1 MSQPGSQLG
10 EVSNGPGDR
19 ALVPWIAVVGLVLL
33 ALMAG
38 PWLAGKVYTRDDLG
52 AFHLPVRAFYA
63 EQLARGEPFDWMPQ
77 LYCGFYLTG
86 EGQAGTYHPLH
97 WALYR
102 FLPLEAAAGLE
113 WLLSYPWMFAGT
125 WLWLRRRL
133 GRNDAA
139 AFGAVLFTFCG
150 FNLLHFLHPNAVAV
164 VAHLPWLLWAIDV
177 ALLDGRRH
185 RVTASLGGIALLT
198 GSQLLLGYPQYV
210 WFSLLA
216 ELGYAAFLLAAFR
229 HAGDW
234 LIFRAG
240 TVRKMCLSP
249 SRPGGQS
256 HFRGLRREN
265 WDSPRWQWLL
275 LAQGCGLLLGGV
287 QLLPTL
293 DALLHSV
300 RQTPDPAFANYGSLH
315 PLNLLQLVAPY
326 FFAGRVLGGNTHELS
341 VYAGAVPLVLLVW
354 VVLRRRALGRLG
366 RPAAAA
372 GLFALVAM
380 LLALGKYGVLYRLQT
395 ALPLVDRFRFP
406 CRYVVL
412 FQLAVAV
419 LAAIGF
425 AVLLDDCRRA
435 AAARRRAAALPNGT
449 GAMGGSGAMGGLP
462 ALVRTLTSAADK
474 LPLPP
479 LNERTPAAADKLPLA
494 PTGDLPVSPR
504 VGPLWAVVGL
514 AVAVAAIGMALH
526 ENPHIAGIGAVLAG
540 PALLGAAAGLVALAA
555 RGFRAALVGLVVLAG
570 ADLGFYGLS
579 YAVYPGAR
587 DLDAVIAETPTPP
600 GDPDGR
606 VLAGSW
612 CLDGGGYRTGNQIVL
627 AGWRRADGYAGLDP
641 RKQLDYARVPAL
653 RAAGVRWVK
662 RGTGTARI
670 VGLKP
675 RGPDWLEVPE
685 PLDRVR
691 LTAKKSS
698 SGSGREVQVLD
709 DRPGRLHIRCDCPSP
724 QLLVVAESYHPGWQA
739 RVDGEPRQVF
749 RVDGDFIGCVVGP
762 GPEHVELAFRP
773 PSLRRGRLASL
784 AGLGLLGCCLVYF
797 GYRPRPRPPEE
808 DEP

>member
-1 MSQPGSQLG
+1 MSHPGSQLG
-10 EVSNGPGDR
+10 ETSNGPCDR
-19 ALVPWIAVVGLVLL
+19 VLLSWIAVVGLVLL

-63 EQLARGEPFDWMPQ
+63 EQLARGEPFDWMPD

-102 FLPLEAAAGLE
+102 FLPLGAAAGLE

-177 ALLDGRRH
+177 ALLDRRRR
-185 RVTASLGGIALLT
+185 RVTVALGGIALLT

-229 HAGDW
+229 HGPHESRDARTPPW
-234 LIFRAG
+234 QRVLIA
-240 TVRKMCLSP
+240 K
-249 SRPGGQS
+249 
-256 HFRGLRREN
+256 
-265 WDSPRWQWLL
+265 
-275 LAQGCGLLLGGV
+275 GCGLLLGGV

-300 RQTPDPAFANYGSLH
+300 RQTPDPAFASYGSLN
-315 PLNLLQLVAPY
+315 PLNLIQLVAPY

-354 VVLRRRALGRLG
+354 VLVRRRALGQLG

-372 GLFALVAM
+372 GLFAFVAI

-419 LAAIGF
+419 LGAIGF

-435 AAARRRAAALPNGT
+435 NEKGTWFVLPERPEGCCAQNKPGPFFVAL
-449 GAMGGSGAMGGLP
+449 
-462 ALVRTLTSAADK
+462 R
-474 LPLPP
+474 
-479 LNERTPAAADKLPLA
+479 
-494 PTGDLPVSPR
+494 
-504 VGPLWAVVGL
+504 PLWAVVGL
-514 AVAVAAIGMALH
+514 AVAVAAVGVVLRG
-526 ENPHIAGIGAVLAG
+526 NPHIAGLGAVLAG
-540 PALLGAAAGLVALAA
+540 PALLAAAAMLLSLAA
-555 RGFRAALVGLVVLAG
+555 RGFRLALVGLVLLAG

-579 YAVYPGAR
+579 YAVYPGVC
-587 DLDAVIAETPTPP
+587 DLDELIAETPTPP
-600 GDPDGR
+600 GEPDGR

-612 CLDGGGYRTGNQIVL
+612 CLDGRGYRTGNELVL
-627 AGWRRADGYAGLDP
+627 AGWHRADGYAGLDP
-641 RKQLDYARVPAL
+641 RKQLDYGRLAAL

-662 RGTGTARI
+662 RGSRTARI
-670 VGLKP
+670 AGLRP
-675 RGPDWLEVPE
+675 CGPNWLEVPE

-691 LTAKKSS
+691 LATKKKKGPGLFCAKHP
-698 SGSGREVQVLD
+698 SGRSGKTNQVPFSFSSVRVLD
-709 DRPGRLHIRCDCPSP
+709 DRPGCLHIRCDCPSP

-739 RVDGEPRQVF
+739 RVEGEPRHVF
-749 RVDGDFIGCVVGP
+749 RVNGDFIGCIVGP
-762 GPEHVELAFRP
+762 GLEHVELTFRP

-784 AGLGLLGCCLVYF
+784 AGLGLLGCCLVCF
-797 GYRPRPRPPEE
+797 GHRPRPRPPEE
-808 DEP
+808 DER

>member
-1 MSQPGSQLG
+1 MPSKKKMSHPGSQLG
-10 EVSNGPGDR
+10 EISNDRCDR
-19 ALVPWIAVVGLVLL
+19 ALVCWIAVVGLVLL

-102 FLPLEAAAGLE
+102 LLPLGTAAGLE

-164 VAHLPWLLWAIDV
+164 VAHLPWLLWTIDV
-177 ALLDGRRH
+177 ALLDGRRR
-185 RVTASLGGIALLT
+185 RVTVALGGIALLT

-216 ELGYAAFLLAAFR
+216 ELGYTAFLLAAVR
-229 HAGDW
+229 HGSHAHCRGDTNYEDTAGRDG
-234 LIFRAG
+234 R
-240 TVRKMCLSP
+240 T
-249 SRPGGQS
+249 
-256 HFRGLRREN
+256 
-265 WDSPRWQWLL
+265 PRWQWLL
-275 LAQGCGLLLGGV
+275 LAKGCGLLLGGV

-293 DALLHSV
+293 DALLHSA
-300 RQTPDPAFANYGSLH
+300 RQTPDPAFANYGSLD

-354 VVLRRRALGRLG
+354 VLVRRRALGRLG

-372 GLFALVAM
+372 GLFASVAI

-406 CRYVVL
+406 CRYAVL
-412 FQLAVAV
+412 FQLAVA
-419 LAAIGF
+419 LLGAIGF

-435 AAARRRAAALPNGT
+435 AAARR
-449 GAMGGSGAMGGLP
+449 GSGAMGGLP
-462 ALVRTLTSAADK
+462 ALVRTLTSAAGK

-479 LNERTPAAADKLPLA
+479 I
-494 PTGDLPVSPR
+494 GDIPVSPG
-504 VGPLWAVVGL
+504 VGPLWTVVGL
-514 AVAVAAIGMALH
+514 AAAVAAVGVVLQG
-526 ENPHIAGIGAVLAG
+526 NPHVAGLGAMLAG
-540 PALLGAAAGLVALAA
+540 PALLGTAAALVTLAA
-555 RGFRAALVGLVVLAG
+555 RGFRVALVGLVLLAA

-579 YAVYPGAR
+579 YAVYPGVR
-587 DLDAVIAETPTPP
+587 DLDEVIPETPAPP
-600 GDPDGR
+600 GEPDGR
-606 VLAGSW
+606 VLAGAW
-612 CLDGGGYRTGNQIVL
+612 CLDGQGYRTGNEIVL
-627 AGWRRADGYAGLDP
+627 AGWHRADGYAGLDP
-641 RKQLDYARVPAL
+641 RKQLNFGRLAAL
-653 RAAGVRWVK
+653 RAAGVHWVK
-662 RGTGTARI
+662 RSSRTAQI
-670 VGLKP
+670 AGLTP
-675 RGPDWLEVPE
+675 CGSDWLEVPE

-691 LTAKKSS
+691 LAAKKKKGPGLFCAGKTNLVRFSS
-698 SGSGREVQVLD
+698 VRVLD

-724 QLLVVAESYHPGWQA
+724 QVLVVAESYHPGWQA

-762 GPEHVELAFRP
+762 GSEHVELAFRP
-773 PSLRRGRLASL
+773 PSLWRGRLASL
-784 AGLGLLGCCLVYF
+784 AGLGLLGCCLAYF
-797 GYRPRPRPPEE
+797 GRRPRPPEE
-808 DEP
+808 DER

>member
-1 MSQPGSQLG
+1 MSHPGSQLG
-10 EVSNGPGDR
+10 ETSNDPGDR
-19 ALVPWIAVVGLVLL
+19 TLVPWIALVGLVLL

-38 PWLAGKVYTRDDLG
+38 PWLLGKVYTRDDLG

-63 EQLARGEPFDWMPQ
+63 EQLARGEPFDWMPHI
-77 LYCGFYLTG
+77 YCGFYLTG
-86 EGQAGTYHPLH
+86 EGQAGTYHPMH
-97 WALYR
+97 WAMYR
-102 FLPLEAAAGLE
+102 FLPLGTAAGLE

-133 GRNDAA
+133 GRSEAA
-139 AFGAVLFTFCG
+139 AIGAVLFTFCG

-177 ALLDGRRH
+177 ALLDSRR
-185 RVTASLGGIALLT
+185 RRMTLALGAIALLT

-216 ELGYAAFLLAAFR
+216 ELGYAAFLFATFQHGLPVRCREDTDCADAAGCDAR
-229 HAGDW
+229 
-234 LIFRAG
+234 
-240 TVRKMCLSP
+240 TP
-249 SRPGGQS
+249 P
-256 HFRGLRREN
+256 
-265 WDSPRWQWLL
+265 WQWLL
-275 LAQGCGLLLGGV
+275 LAKGCGLLLGGV
-287 QLLPTL
+287 QLLPTF

-300 RQTPDPAFANYGSLH
+300 RQTPDPAFASYGSLH

-354 VVLRRRALGRLG
+354 VLVRRRALGRLG

-372 GLFALVAM
+372 GLFAFVTI

-406 CRYVVL
+406 CRYLVL

-419 LAAIGF
+419 LGAIGF

-435 AAARRRAAALPNGT
+435 AAARRRGAALPNG
-449 GAMGGSGAMGGLP
+449 MGAMGGLP
-462 ALVRTLTSAADK
+462 ALVRTL
-474 LPLPP
+474 
-479 LNERTPAAADKLPLA
+479 PAAADKLPLA
-494 PTGDLPVSPR
+494 PSTDLPTNPR

-514 AVAVAAIGMALH
+514 AVAVAVVGVVLH
-526 ENPHIAGIGAVLAG
+526 GNPHIAGPGAVLAG
-540 PALLGAAAGLVALAA
+540 PALLGAAAALVTLAA
-555 RGFRAALVGLVVLAG
+555 RGFRVALVGLVLLAA

-587 DLDAVIAETPTPP
+587 DLDEVIAETPSPP
-600 GDPDGR
+600 GQPDGR
-606 VLAGSW
+606 VLAGAW
-612 CLDGGGYRTGNQIVL
+612 CLDGRGYRTGNEIVL
-627 AGWRRADGYAGLDP
+627 AGWHRADGYAGLDP
-641 RKQLDYARVPAL
+641 RKHLDYARLAAL
-653 RAAGVRWVK
+653 RTAGVRWVK
-662 RGTGTARI
+662 RGTSTAQI
-670 VGLKP
+670 LGLEP
-675 RGPDWLEVPE
+675 CGPDWLEVPE

-691 LTAKKSS
+691 LAGRVVTGGNAPGDLARLPLESTALAEFPLALPP
-698 SGSGREVQVLD
+698 GEPGVAQVLD

-739 RVDGEPRQVF
+739 RVEGEPRQVF
-749 RVDGDFIGCVVGP
+749 RVNGDFIGCIVGP

-773 PSLRRGRLASL
+773 PSLRRGRLASV
-784 AGLGLLGCCLVYF
+784 AGLGLLGCCLVCF
-797 GYRPRPRPPEE
+797 AHRPRTRPPEE
-808 DEP
+808 DER